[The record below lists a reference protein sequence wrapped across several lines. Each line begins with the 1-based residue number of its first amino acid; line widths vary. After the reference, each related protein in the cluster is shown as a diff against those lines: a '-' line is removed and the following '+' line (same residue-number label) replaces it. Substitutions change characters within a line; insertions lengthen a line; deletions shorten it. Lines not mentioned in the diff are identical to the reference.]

1 MPRCS
6 ARSGRNRRSFPRF
19 WGRAAC
25 RRRRSARRSPP
36 ARWCGWSADRWR
48 AWRRTCSALG
58 VRTARARLTGSLRS
72 AVLRSQRPELLLRY
86 SRLPEAADDAAVW
99 QGLLDVLPVSS
110 PRRAAAAGQLLRL
123 RRPSR

>member
-1 MPRCS
+1 MGPALERYPGAQLPRS
-6 ARSGRNRRSFPRF
+6 EAP
-19 WGRAAC
+19 
-25 RRRRSARRSPP
+25 
-36 ARWCGWSADRWR
+36 
-48 AWRRTCSALG
+48 G